1 MFDFVGL
8 ATSALDVVKGWIGLQ
23 DKKLD
28 LRNAQD
34 VKDAAI
40 RQDEQS
46 ARDKTAKAIA
56 EGDVNELRK
65 EIAE

>member
-1 MFDFVGL
+1 MGGIIE
-8 ATSALDVVKGWIGLQ
+8 AISAALGIIKGWIGLQ
-23 DKKLD
+23 SKKLD

-40 RQDEQS
+40 RQDEQ
-46 ARDKTAKAIA
+46 AAEDKTAKAIA
-56 EGDVNELRK
+56 TNDIEELRK